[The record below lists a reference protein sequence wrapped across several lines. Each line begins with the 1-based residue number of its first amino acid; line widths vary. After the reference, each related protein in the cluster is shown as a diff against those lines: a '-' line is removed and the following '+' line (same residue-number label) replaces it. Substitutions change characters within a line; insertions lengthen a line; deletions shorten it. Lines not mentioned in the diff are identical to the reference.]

1 MAGQLKA
8 NQVVLKPD
16 SMLTE
21 VIMLHT
27 PTSVIKTKLEAD
39 TIIELKGTRMA

>member
-1 MAGQLKA
+1 MARQLKA
-8 NQVVLKPD
+8 NQVVLKAD

-27 PTSVIKTKLEAD
+27 PTLVIPKLEAD
-39 TIIELKGTRMA
+39 TIIELKGTLMA